1 MEPPLASAI
10 LEGLRAFPSPTIDDA
25 LDELGLAERVG
36 YASMAVRCLV
46 PALPPMVGYAVT
58 CTVDRMPPGA
68 RNLDGLHEL
77 FDALAAAPKP
87 AIVVLQYVGADVARS
102 CVAGDVICA
111 AYRRLGAVGLV
122 TDGGIRDLGGIR
134 QRLPAFQV
142 FSPGPVVS
150 DGNWVQFLEVGTPV
164 SVCGLT
170 VRPGDLLH
178 GDENGLL
185 SLPVDVA
192 ERALERAHLVRDAE
206 AETFDFLE
214 GDAFTLDEL
223 KRRFNS

>member
-1 MEPPLASAI
+1 MALPSQI

-25 LDELGLAERVG
+25 LDELGLAERIG
-36 YASMAVRCLV
+36 YAAMALRCQF

-58 CTVDRMPPGA
+58 CTVDRMPPA
-68 RNLDGLHEL
+68 SRDLEGLHEL

-87 AIVVLQYVGADVARS
+87 AVVVLRYVGADVERS

-122 TDGGIRDLGGIR
+122 TDGGVRDLGGIR
-134 QRLPAFQV
+134 RRLPEFQV
-142 FSPGPVVS
+142 FGPGPVVS
-150 DGNWVQFLEVGTPV
+150 DGNWVRVLEVGIPV
-164 SVCGLT
+164 AVCGLS

-185 SLPVDVA
+185 SMPVDVA
-192 ERALERAHLVRDAE
+192 EPALEQAGRVRDAE
-206 AETFDFLE
+206 AETFDFLT
-214 GDAFTLDEL
+214 GDLFTLDEL
-223 KRRFNS
+223 KRRFTS

>member
-1 MEPPLASAI
+1 MQSPLPPAI
-10 LEGLRAFPSPTIDDA
+10 LEGLHAFPSPTIDDA
-25 LDELGLAERVG
+25 LDELGLAGRVG
-36 YASMAVRCLV
+36 YASMALCCQF

-58 CTVDRMPPGA
+58 CTVDRMPPGS

-87 AIVVLQYVGADVARS
+87 AVVVLRYVGADVARS

-122 TDGGIRDLGGIR
+122 TDGGVRDLGGVR

-142 FSPGPVVS
+142 FSPGAVVS
-150 DGNWVQFLEVGTPV
+150 DGNWIQVLGVGVPV
-164 SVCGLT
+164 AVCGLT

-185 SLPVDVA
+185 SLPLDVA
-192 ERALERAHLVRDAE
+192 ERALEHARLVRDAE
-206 AETFDFLE
+206 AETFDFLDS
-214 GDAFTLDEL
+214 GAFTLEEL
-223 KRRFNS
+223 KRRFSS